1 MLHIVG
7 DRLVHEHGVD
17 VFEEGFDRGRLGFS
31 SRGGETQGSRRCLRR
46 RRRRRRRKKKMV
58 MMMMM
63 MMMIGAHDDT

>member
-1 MLHIVG
+1 MLKRPAGAAMLHIVG

-46 RRRRRRRKKKMV
+46 RRRRRRRKMKKRKGV
-58 MMMMM
+58 V
-63 MMMIGAHDDT
+63 D